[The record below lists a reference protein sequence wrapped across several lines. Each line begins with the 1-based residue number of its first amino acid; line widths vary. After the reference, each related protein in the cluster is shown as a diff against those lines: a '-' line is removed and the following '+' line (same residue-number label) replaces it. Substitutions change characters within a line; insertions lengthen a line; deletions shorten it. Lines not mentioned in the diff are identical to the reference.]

1 MTLPAPPDWRHS
13 LSARLALAYAGVFLV
28 SAAVLFALAYVLLAD
43 SLRDRDRALI
53 AGEVGKFADELD
65 GGGVD
70 ALRAEVAHASAEPG
84 SPTYAVRLV
93 DASGRAVLAAPEA
106 LWESYATAPLATLA
120 PGAWT
125 TLDGEAN
132 ALDLDVT
139 AARRPDGGTLYVG
152 APASRDAVLAHF
164 RELAVLILLPVLA
177 LGVGGGLLFARRAL
191 APLRD
196 LAATVDRV
204 ATTGR
209 LGERVPQ
216 RGTGD
221 ELDALAGLVNGML
234 ARVEALVAGM
244 RGTLD
249 DAAHDLRTPLTRLR
263 AGAERALLGT
273 PDAHADALSD
283 AVENTDSVLAVLDAV
298 MDVAEADAGTLPLHR
313 APTDLAALVAQVA
326 DLYDLVA
333 EERGTALVVGPSP
346 PLVVSADGTRVRQA
360 VANLVDNALKYTP
373 PGGHV
378 RVSVG
383 QEDGHA
389 VVAVE
394 DDGPG
399 VAPEDRLRIWDRLYR
414 ADKSRS
420 ERGLGLGLSV
430 VRAVAEAHGG
440 TVAVEDAPSGG
451 SRFTLRLPADRSVG
465 EGPMTYPP
473 EV

>member
-1 MTLPAPPDWRHS
+1 MTLPAPPGWRHA
-13 LSARLALAYAGVFLV
+13 LGARLALAYAAVFLL
-28 SAAVLFALAYVLLAD
+28 SSAVLFALAYLSLAD

-53 AGEVGKFADELD
+53 AGEVGELAAELAD
-65 GGGVD
+65 GGVA
-70 ALRAEVAHASAEPG
+70 ALRAEVDHASDEPG
-84 SPTYAVRLV
+84 SPAYVVRLV
-93 DASGRAVLAAPEA
+93 DASGRALLATPEA
-106 LWESYATAPLATLA
+106 VWESYAAAPLAGLA
-120 PGAWT
+120 PDAWT
-125 TLDGEAN
+125 TLDGHDD

-139 AARRPDGGTLYVG
+139 AARLPDGGTLYVG
-152 APASRDAVLAHF
+152 APASRDGVLDHF
-164 RELAVLILLPVLA
+164 RDLVALIVLPVLA
-177 LGVGGGLLFARRAL
+177 LGVGGGVLFSRRAL

-196 LAATVDRV
+196 LAETVDRV

-221 ELDALAGLVNGML
+221 ELDVLAGLVNGML
-234 ARVEALVAGM
+234 VRVEALVAGM

-263 AGAERALLGT
+263 AGAERALLSA
-273 PDAHADALSD
+273 PDTHASALSD

-333 EERGTALVVGPSP
+333 DEKGTTLAVEPSP
-346 PLVVSADGTRVRQA
+346 PLVVSVDATRVRQA

-373 PGGHV
+373 PGGRV

-383 QEDGHA
+383 RDQEYA
-389 VVAVE
+389 VVTVQ

-399 VAPEDRLRIWDRLYR
+399 VDPEDRPRIWDRLYR

-430 VRAVAEAHGG
+430 VRAIAEAHGG
-440 TVAVEDAPSGG
+440 TATVEEAAGGG
-451 SRFTLRLPADRSVG
+451 SRFALRLPDLSSV
-465 EGPMTYPP
+465 
-473 EV
+473 